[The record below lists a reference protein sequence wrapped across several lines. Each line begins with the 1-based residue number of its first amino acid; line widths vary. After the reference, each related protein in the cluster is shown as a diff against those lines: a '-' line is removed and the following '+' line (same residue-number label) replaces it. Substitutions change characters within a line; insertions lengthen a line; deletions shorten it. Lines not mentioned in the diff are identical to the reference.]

1 MSARGARWAS
11 GATTGV
17 IVLVALV
24 CLLVPLPTVVVDLL
38 LAVNL
43 IGAVLVLLA
52 AASIERP
59 SELRS
64 LPRLLVTA
72 SLARLVLSVSTVRLI
87 LTQGQAGQVI
97 DGFGKV
103 VVGNDTIVG
112 LAIFVVLALVQYLV
126 LARGGERI
134 AEVAARF
141 ALDAMPG
148 QQAALDGDVRSG
160 QLQASEA
167 QRRRGAIVGEAQL
180 FGSLDGAMRF
190 VRGDTIAGFLILGL
204 ALVAGLGI
212 GMWRD
217 GLALDVAVRRYTLL
231 TLGDGLVLQ
240 LPSLLLASAS
250 VLMVT
255 RIAAPDERR
264 ASLTSGVFL
273 RPRPLLVAAAL
284 SLGVGLVP
292 GLPLWP
298 FVVVAVALVALWYVQ
313 RETPTTGSESGRE
326 RATLRV
332 RLPRDARADEPTFR
346 AALDTLTTRLHEQ
359 TGIDV
364 PTIDLAFV
372 DGLGKSQFV
381 VEVRGFEAARG
392 ELKLGA
398 VFVDIAPAALPT
410 GVAGEPASHPRTQ
423 HLGAFVA
430 PEDVAK
436 LDAVTSLTAAE
447 LVTITTERVLRE
459 FLAELCTIESVHQ
472 LVTRLTETHPNLVR
486 LVVPERLT
494 MITLADVIR
503 RLVREGISVAHLDE
517 IFDLIASQPDGKL
530 TPIDWVER
538 IRSGQR
544 RQITA
549 QYASGKVVAALL
561 LDADTEE
568 LLRDSLRTTDRGAE
582 VALEPDLHDALLHS
596 VADAL
601 ATQAAPAK
609 IVVTPSDLRRHV
621 RRLLEERYPALPV
634 LAYTELLPDV
644 EIEAVGNLS
653 VRA

>member
-1 MSARGARWAS
+1 MRGMIP
-11 GATTGV
+11 GAATGI
-17 IVLVALV
+17 IVLLALV

-43 IGAVLVLLA
+43 IGAVLVLIA
-52 AASIERP
+52 AASIQRP

-72 SLARLVLSVSTVRLI
+72 ALARLVLSVSTVRLI
-87 LTQGQAGQVI
+87 LTAGQAGQVI

-148 QQAALDGDVRSG
+148 QQMALDGDVRSG
-160 QLQASEA
+160 QLNAADA
-167 QRRRGAIVGEAQL
+167 QRRRSSLVGEAQL

-264 ASLTSGVFL
+264 APVFL
-273 RPRPLLVAAAL
+273 RSRPLWVAALL
-284 SLGVGLVP
+284 SLAVGLVP

-298 FVVVAVALVALWYVQ
+298 FVVVALALGGLAYRARDGAGVVS
-313 RETPTTGSESGRE
+313 TDE
-326 RATLRV
+326 RAALRL
-332 RLPRDARADEPTFR
+332 RLPLDAKSEEAAFR
-346 AALDTLTTRLHEQ
+346 AALDELVQRLHAQ

-364 PTIDLAFV
+364 PAMDIRFDAATP
-372 DGLGKSQFV
+372 KSQFV
-381 VEVRGFEAARG
+381 LEVRGLEAARG

-398 VFVDIAPAALPT
+398 VFVDVAPAALPN

-423 HLGAFVA
+423 LLGAFVA
-430 PEDVAK
+430 PSDVAK
-436 LDAVTSLTAAE
+436 LDGVVGVEAPE
-447 LVTITTERVLRE
+447 LVAITAERVLRE

-472 LVTRLTETHPNLVR
+472 LVARLAETHPNLVR
-486 LVVPERLT
+486 LVLPDRLT
-494 MITLADVIR
+494 IVTLTDVIR

-517 IFDLIASQPDGKL
+517 IFDLIASQPDGKPQ
-530 TPIDWVER
+530 PIEWVER
-538 IRSGQR
+538 IRAGQR

-549 QYASGKVVAALL
+549 QYASGKAVAALL

-568 LLRDSLRTTDRGAE
+568 LLRDSLRSTDRGAE
-582 VALEPDLHDALLHS
+582 VALEPDLHDALLLS

-601 ATQAAPAK
+601 ATPAAK
-609 IVVTPSDLRRHV
+609 VVVTPSDLRRHV
-621 RRLLEERYPALPV
+621 RRLLEERYPTLPV
-634 LAYTELLPDV
+634 LAYSELLPDV